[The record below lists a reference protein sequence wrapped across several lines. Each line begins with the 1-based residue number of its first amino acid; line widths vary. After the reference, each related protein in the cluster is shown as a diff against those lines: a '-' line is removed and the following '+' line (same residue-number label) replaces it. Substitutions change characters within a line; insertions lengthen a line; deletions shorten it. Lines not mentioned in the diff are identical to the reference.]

1 MQHGGGPANFPAPAE
16 GRAGHAMNEKTAKLL
31 KRVARHHE
39 TDAKAVKTLY
49 KRLKD
54 EWDRLTAEQR
64 RKRRAVYSTLVKRA

>member
-1 MQHGGGPANFPAPAE
+1 
-16 GRAGHAMNEKTAKLL
+16 MNEKTAKLL